1 MNSSNT
7 NGYGLFFYN
16 YLQNVGLK
24 PLIYDAICVSNSKVH
39 DFSFAKKSWFI
50 ETMVP
55 M

>member
-24 PLIYDAICVSNSKVH
+24 PLIYDPISVSNAKFMIFHLQKNH
-39 DFSFAKKSWFI
+39 DS
-50 ETMVP
+50 
-55 M
+55 